1 MAPRVRNSKDFRD
14 HTKGRFRGGYGA
26 ADGAERQAG
35 LDVTQRGYVIESGL
49 ITLAAASATLINDP
63 HVRQAYL
70 GELGRLC
77 EAA

>member
-35 LDVTQRGYVIESGL
+35 LDVTQRGYVIGSGL
-49 ITLAAASATLINDP
+49 MTLAAASATLINDP